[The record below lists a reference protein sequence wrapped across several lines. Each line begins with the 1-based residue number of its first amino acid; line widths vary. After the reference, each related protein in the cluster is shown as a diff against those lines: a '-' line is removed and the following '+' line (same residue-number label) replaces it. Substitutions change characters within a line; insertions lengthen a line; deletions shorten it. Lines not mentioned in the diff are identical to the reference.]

1 MLGLNLIF
9 GVTYLIATFC
19 MLVTFVLVKKSD
31 KKVNLI
37 NWCILSIVTYLGLNI
52 MIYMIFGALNIK
64 INLMFLSIIYL
75 IISIPFILKIYK
87 DKAFQKF
94 EIRIKDFIAV
104 IVCAVIICYIA
115 VDQYTPLSK
124 TVANAS
130 VDACNHYIAAVK
142 FADNSII
149 LSKID
154 NQTGY
159 NLKTMQTGAY
169 INTGIFMSVVRSI
182 IPAFKDYQTFKIF
195 EIAVLFLN
203 ILAFYMLI
211 SEKLKT
217 NKNFLIGMVFLVLY
231 AFAYPYT
238 SLLYGFSYLSIAIA
252 FATGL
257 FYLAKLYGEREV
269 NFWCLLPLIILMGIG
284 IIFSYCLFVPAL
296 FAFICIYVFIKDF
309 GKKEEKSILKIFK
322 KSTLLVTGI
331 LLLVTILA
339 ILYLVVPTFIDSDQ
353 NKLTDAIGFVG
364 GCYKSLYQDLL
375 FYIPFVAIFVYKTIK
390 EKKVNYQVVA
400 LALILVQTLVCLVG
414 LIYGIVSAYYYYK
427 IYYII
432 WILVVQ
438 IAVEVMC
445 DLTENKELM
454 VVLKA
459 YTVVWLLIIIGAL
472 FGASKGS
479 LSGIEGKL
487 LEKSPYAIESPRLP
501 VLAGIYYESNVQ
513 ATLNINMSCLVNAKR
528 IEIAEEMGKV
538 EDMTLK
544 NMLVGGMNTNSKA
557 WIYVISGIESGGES
571 INDLQKAIVETDLE
585 DFMENEDKKY
595 FVLFNESD
603 DLESTE
609 DYEIIFHNDAG
620 YIFKKLDR
628 N

>member
-1 MLGLNLIF
+1 MMGIF
-9 GVTYLIATFC
+9 YLLTVLC
-19 MLVTFVLVKKSD
+19 MLSTFVLVKKND
-31 KKVNLI
+31 KKVNLV
-37 NWCILSIVTYLGLNI
+37 NWCILSLISYLGFNI
-52 MIYMIFGALNIK
+52 MICMIFGNLNVRT
-64 INLMFLSIIYL
+64 NLVFLSIINL
-75 IISIPFILKIYK
+75 IVSAGLGFKIYK
-87 DKAFQKF
+87 DKEIQKF
-94 EIRIKDFIAV
+94 EIRVKDFIAV
-104 IVCAVIICYIA
+104 IICAVIICYIA
-115 VDQYTPLSK
+115 VDQYVPLSN

-149 LSKID
+149 LSKIE
-154 NQTGY
+154 NNTGY

-169 INTGIFMSVVRSI
+169 INTGIFMSVVRNI
-182 IPAFKDYQTFKIF
+182 IPDFKDYQTFKVF

-211 SEKLKT
+211 SEKIKA
-217 NKNFLIGMVFLVLY
+217 NKNFVIGIVFLLLY

-238 SLLYGFSYLSIAIA
+238 SLLYGFSYLSVSIA

-257 FYLAKLYGEREV
+257 FYLAKLYGEKEV
-269 NFWCLLPLIILMGIG
+269 NFCCLLPLIILMGIG

-296 FAFICIYVFIKDF
+296 FSFICIYVFIKDF
-309 GKKEEKSILKIFK
+309 EKKEEKSILKIFK
-322 KSTLLVTGI
+322 KSTLIVTGI

-339 ILYLVVPTFIDSDQ
+339 IAYLVVPTFTDSDQ

-375 FYIPFVAIFVYKTIK
+375 FYIPFVALFVYKTIK

-400 LALILVQTLVCLVG
+400 LALIFAQTLVCLVG
-414 LIYGIVSAYYYYK
+414 LIFGIVSAYYYYK

-432 WILVVQ
+432 WILFVQ

-454 VVLKA
+454 VTLKA
-459 YTVVWLLIIIGAL
+459 YTVVWLLILIGAL
-472 FGASKGS
+472 Y
-479 LSGIEGKL
+479 GIEGKL
-487 LEKSPYAIESPRLP
+487 LVKSPYAIDGPRLY
-501 VLAGIYYESNVQ
+501 LFAGIYYDSNIS
-513 ATLNINMSCLVNAKR
+513 ATANINVSCLVNAKR

-603 DLESTE
+603 EFETTE
-609 DYEIIFHNDAG
+609 DYEVIFRNEAG
-620 YIFKKLDR
+620 YIFKKIEK

>member
-1 MLGLNLIF
+1 MMGIF
-9 GVTYLIATFC
+9 YLLTVLC
-19 MLVTFVLVKKSD
+19 MLSTFVLVKKSD
-31 KKVNLI
+31 KKVNLV
-37 NWCILSIVTYLGLNI
+37 NWCILSLISYLGFNI
-52 MIYMIFGALNIK
+52 MICMIFGNLNVRTNLVFLAI
-64 INLMFLSIIYL
+64 INLIVSAGLGF
-75 IISIPFILKIYK
+75 KIYK
-87 DKAFQKF
+87 DKEIQKF
-94 EIRIKDFIAV
+94 EIRVKDFIAV
-104 IVCAVIICYIA
+104 IICAAIICYIA
-115 VDQYTPLSK
+115 VDQYVPLSN

-149 LSKID
+149 LSKIE
-154 NQTGY
+154 NNTGY

-169 INTGIFMSVVRSI
+169 INTGIFMSVVRNI
-182 IPAFKDYQTFKIF
+182 IPDFKDYQTFKVF

-211 SEKLKT
+211 SEKIKT
-217 NKNFLIGMVFLVLY
+217 NKNFVIGIVFLLLY

-238 SLLYGFSYLSIAIA
+238 SLLYGFSYLSVSIA

-257 FYLAKLYGEREV
+257 FYLAKLYGEKEV
-269 NFWCLLPLIILMGIG
+269 NFWCLLPLISLMGIG

-296 FAFICIYVFIKDF
+296 FSFICIYVFIKDF
-309 GKKEEKSILKIFK
+309 EKKEEKSILKIFK
-322 KSTLLVTGI
+322 KSTLIVTGI

-339 ILYLVVPTFIDSDQ
+339 IAYLVVPTFTDSDQ

-390 EKKVNYQVVA
+390 EKKVNYQAVV
-400 LALILVQTLVCLVG
+400 LALIFAQTLVCLVG
-414 LIYGIVSAYYYYK
+414 LICGIVSAYYYYK

-432 WILVVQ
+432 WILFVQ

-454 VVLKA
+454 VALKA

-472 FGASKGS
+472 Y
-479 LSGIEGKL
+479 GIEGKL
-487 LEKSPYAIESPRLP
+487 LVKSPYAIDGPRLY
-501 VLAGIYYESNVQ
+501 LFAGIYYDSNIS
-513 ATLNINMSCLVNAKR
+513 ATANINVSCLVNAKR

-603 DLESTE
+603 EFETTE
-609 DYEIIFHNDAG
+609 DYEVIFKNEAG
-620 YIFKKLDR
+620 YIFKKIEK

>member
-1 MLGLNLIF
+1 MLGIF
-9 GVTYLIATFC
+9 YLLTVAC
-19 MLVTFVLVKKSD
+19 MLATFVLVKKSD
-31 KKVNLI
+31 KKVNLV
-37 NWCILSIVTYLGLNI
+37 NWAILSIIAYLGFNI
-52 MIYMIFGALNIK
+52 MICMIFGNLNIK
-64 INLMFLSIIYL
+64 TNLVFLSIMDL
-75 IISIPFILKIYK
+75 IVSAGLGFKIYK
-87 DKAFQKF
+87 DKEIQSF

-104 IVCAVIICYIA
+104 IICTSIICYIA
-115 VDQYTPLSK
+115 VNQYVPLSK

-130 VDACNHYIAAVK
+130 VDACNHYIAGVK

-154 NQTGY
+154 NKTGY

-169 INTGIFMSVVRSI
+169 INTGILISTVRSI
-182 IPAFKDYQTFKIF
+182 MPEFKDYQTFKIF

-217 NKNFLIGMVFLVLY
+217 NKNFVIGILFLMLY

-252 FATGL
+252 FITGL
-257 FYLAKLYGEREV
+257 FYIAKLYGEGEI
-269 NFWCLLPLIILMGIG
+269 NFWFLFSLIILMGIG

-322 KSTLLVTGI
+322 KSTLLVTGV
-331 LLLVTILA
+331 LLVVTVLA
-339 ILYLVVPTFIDSDQ
+339 ILYLVIPTFIDTDQ

-375 FYIPFVAIFVYKTIK
+375 FYIPFVALFVYKTIK
-390 EKKVNYQVVA
+390 EKKVNYQSVA
-400 LALILVQTLVCLVG
+400 LALVLAQTIICLVG

-427 IYYII
+427 IYYVI
-432 WILVVQ
+432 WILFVQ

-454 VVLKA
+454 VLLKA
-459 YTVVWLLIIIGAL
+459 YTAVWVLIVLGAL
-472 FGASKGS
+472 QGARGV
-479 LSGIEGKL
+479 EFKL
-487 LEKSPYAIESPRLP
+487 LEKSPYAIDSPRLT
-501 VLAGIYYESNVQ
+501 VLAGIYYDSNVF
-513 ATLNINMSCLVNAKR
+513 ATENINKSCLVNAKR
-528 IEIAEEMGKV
+528 VEIAEKMGEF

-557 WIYVISGIESGGES
+557 WMYVISGIESGGES
-571 INDLQKAIVETDLE
+571 INDLQTAIVETDLD
-585 DFMENEDKKY
+585 DFMKNKDKKY
-595 FVLFNESD
+595 FVLYNESND
-603 DLESTE
+603 FESTD
-609 DYEIIFHNDAG
+609 DYEIVFKNEAG
-620 YIFKKLDR
+620 YIFKKK
-628 N
+628 

>member
-1 MLGLNLIF
+1 MMGIF
-9 GVTYLIATFC
+9 YLLTVLC
-19 MLVTFVLVKKSD
+19 MLSTFVLVKKSD
-31 KKVNLI
+31 KKVNLV
-37 NWCILSIVTYLGLNI
+37 NWCILSLISYLGFNI
-52 MIYMIFGALNIK
+52 MICMIFGNLNVRTNLVFLAI
-64 INLMFLSIIYL
+64 INLIVSAGLGF
-75 IISIPFILKIYK
+75 KIYK
-87 DKAFQKF
+87 DKEIQKF
-94 EIRIKDFIAV
+94 EIRVKDFIAV
-104 IVCAVIICYIA
+104 IICAAIICYIA
-115 VDQYTPLSK
+115 VDQYVPLSN

-149 LSKID
+149 LSKIE
-154 NQTGY
+154 NNTGY

-169 INTGIFMSVVRSI
+169 INTGIFMSVVRNI
-182 IPAFKDYQTFKIF
+182 IPDFKDYQTFKVF

-211 SEKLKT
+211 SEKIKT
-217 NKNFLIGMVFLVLY
+217 NKNFVIGIVFLLLY
-231 AFAYPYT
+231 VFAYPYT
-238 SLLYGFSYLSIAIA
+238 SLLYGFSYLSVSIA

-257 FYLAKLYGEREV
+257 FYLAKLYGEKEV
-269 NFWCLLPLIILMGIG
+269 NFWCLLPLISLMGIG

-296 FAFICIYVFIKDF
+296 FSFICIYVFIKDF
-309 GKKEEKSILKIFK
+309 EKKEEKSILKIFK
-322 KSTLLVTGI
+322 KSTLIVTGI

-339 ILYLVVPTFIDSDQ
+339 IAYLVVPTFTDSDQ

-390 EKKVNYQVVA
+390 EKKVNYQAVA
-400 LALILVQTLVCLVG
+400 LALIFAQTLVCLVG
-414 LIYGIVSAYYYYK
+414 LICGIVSAYYYYK

-432 WILVVQ
+432 WILFVQ

-454 VVLKA
+454 VALKA

-472 FGASKGS
+472 Y
-479 LSGIEGKL
+479 GIEGKL
-487 LEKSPYAIESPRLP
+487 LVKSPYAIDGPRLY
-501 VLAGIYYESNVQ
+501 LFAGIYYDSNIS
-513 ATLNINMSCLVNAKR
+513 ATANINVSCLVNAKR

-603 DLESTE
+603 EFENTE
-609 DYEIIFHNDAG
+609 DYEVIFKNEAG
-620 YIFKKLDR
+620 YIFKKIEK

>member
-1 MLGLNLIF
+1 MMGIF
-9 GVTYLIATFC
+9 YLLTVLC
-19 MLVTFVLVKKSD
+19 MLSTFVLVKKSD
-31 KKVNLI
+31 KKVNLV
-37 NWCILSIVTYLGLNI
+37 NWCILSLISYLGFNI
-52 MIYMIFGALNIK
+52 MICMIFGNLNVRTNLVFLAI
-64 INLMFLSIIYL
+64 INLIVSAGLGF
-75 IISIPFILKIYK
+75 KIYK
-87 DKAFQKF
+87 DKEIQKF
-94 EIRIKDFIAV
+94 EIRVKDFIAV
-104 IVCAVIICYIA
+104 IICAAIICYIA
-115 VDQYTPLSK
+115 VDQYVPLSN

-149 LSKID
+149 LSKIE
-154 NQTGY
+154 NNTGY

-169 INTGIFMSVVRSI
+169 INTGIFMSVVRNI
-182 IPAFKDYQTFKIF
+182 IPDFKDYQTFKVF

-211 SEKLKT
+211 SEKIKT
-217 NKNFLIGMVFLVLY
+217 NKNFVIGIVFLLLY

-238 SLLYGFSYLSIAIA
+238 SLLYGFSYLSVSIA

-257 FYLAKLYGEREV
+257 FYLAKLYGEKEV
-269 NFWCLLPLIILMGIG
+269 NFWCLLPLISLMGIG

-296 FAFICIYVFIKDF
+296 FSFICIYVFIKDF
-309 GKKEEKSILKIFK
+309 EKKEEKSILKIFK
-322 KSTLLVTGI
+322 KSTLIVTGI

-339 ILYLVVPTFIDSDQ
+339 IAYLVVPTFTDSDQ

-390 EKKVNYQVVA
+390 EKKVNYQAVA
-400 LALILVQTLVCLVG
+400 LALIFAQTLVCLVG
-414 LIYGIVSAYYYYK
+414 LICGIVSAYYYYK

-432 WILVVQ
+432 WILFVQ

-454 VVLKA
+454 VALKA

-472 FGASKGS
+472 Y
-479 LSGIEGKL
+479 GIEGKL
-487 LEKSPYAIESPRLP
+487 LVKSPYAIDGPRLY
-501 VLAGIYYESNVQ
+501 LFAGIYYDSNIS
-513 ATLNINMSCLVNAKR
+513 ATANINVSCLVNAKR

-585 DFMENEDKKY
+585 GFMENEDKKY

-603 DLESTE
+603 EFETTE
-609 DYEIIFHNDAG
+609 DYEVIFKNEAG
-620 YIFKKLDR
+620 YIFKKIEK

>member
-1 MLGLNLIF
+1 MLGLNLVF

-19 MLVTFVLVKKSD
+19 MLTTFVLVKKSD
-31 KKVNLI
+31 KNVNLI
-37 NWCILSIVTYLGLNI
+37 NWCILSIITYLGLNI

-64 INLMFLSIIYL
+64 INLMFLSVIYL

-87 DKAFQKF
+87 DKGFQKF

-104 IVCAVIICYIA
+104 IICALIICYIA
-115 VDQYTPLSK
+115 VDQYVPLSN

-130 VDACNHYIAAVK
+130 VDACNHYTAAVK
-142 FADNSII
+142 FADNSIV

-169 INTGIFMSVVRSI
+169 INTGILMMIVRDI
-182 IPAFKDYQTFKIF
+182 MPWFKDYQTFKIF

-203 ILAFYMLI
+203 VLAFYMLI

-217 NKNFLIGMVFLVLY
+217 NKNFVVGITFLVLY

-238 SLLYGFSYLSIAIA
+238 SLLYGFSYLSVCIA

-257 FYLAKLYGEREV
+257 FYLAKLYGQRDV
-269 NFWCLLPLIILMGIG
+269 NFWCLLPLIVLMGIG

-309 GKKEEKSILKIFK
+309 GKKQEKSILKIFK
-322 KSTLLVTGI
+322 KSTLIVTGI

-339 ILYLVVPTFIDSDQ
+339 IAYLVVPTFTDSDQ

-375 FYIPFVAIFVYKTIK
+375 FYIPFVAIFIYKSIK
-390 EKKVNYQVVA
+390 NKEINYQSVA
-400 LALILVQTLVCLVG
+400 LALILAQTLVCLIG
-414 LIYGIVSAYYYYK
+414 LICGIVSAYYYYK

-445 DLTENKELM
+445 DVTENKELL
-454 VVLKA
+454 VALKA
-459 YTVVWLLIIIGAL
+459 YTIVWLLIIIGAL
-472 FGASKGS
+472 
-479 LSGIEGKL
+479 SGIEAKL
-487 LEKSPYAIESPRLP
+487 MTKSPYSIDSPRLP
-501 VLAGIYYESNVQ
+501 VLAGIYYESNIQ
-513 ATLNINMSCLVNAKR
+513 ATENINMSCLVNAKR
-528 IEIAEEMGKV
+528 VEIAEEMGKV
-538 EDMTLK
+538 DDMTLK
-544 NMLVGGMNTNSKA
+544 NMLVGGMNTNCKA

-585 DFMENEDKKY
+585 DFMENEEKKY
-595 FVLFNESD
+595 FILFNESD
-603 DLESTE
+603 DFETTE
-609 DYEIIFHNDAG
+609 DYEIIFKNDAG
-620 YIFKKLDR
+620 YIFKKIDR

>member
-1 MLGLNLIF
+1 MMGIF
-9 GVTYLIATFC
+9 YLLTVLC
-19 MLVTFVLVKKSD
+19 MLSTFVLVKKSD
-31 KKVNLI
+31 KKVNLV
-37 NWCILSIVTYLGLNI
+37 NWCILSLISYLGFNI
-52 MIYMIFGALNIK
+52 MICMIFGNLNVRTNLVFLAI
-64 INLMFLSIIYL
+64 INLIVSAGLGF
-75 IISIPFILKIYK
+75 KIYK
-87 DKAFQKF
+87 DKEIQKF
-94 EIRIKDFIAV
+94 EIRVKDFIAV
-104 IVCAVIICYIA
+104 IICAAIICYIA
-115 VDQYTPLSK
+115 VDQYVPLSN

-149 LSKID
+149 LSKIE
-154 NQTGY
+154 NNTGY

-169 INTGIFMSVVRSI
+169 INTGIFMSVVRNI
-182 IPAFKDYQTFKIF
+182 IPDFKDYQTFKVF

-211 SEKLKT
+211 SEKIKT
-217 NKNFLIGMVFLVLY
+217 NKNFVIGIVFLLLY

-238 SLLYGFSYLSIAIA
+238 SLLYGFSYLSVSIA

-257 FYLAKLYGEREV
+257 FYLAKLYGEKEV
-269 NFWCLLPLIILMGIG
+269 NFWCLLPLISLMGIG

-296 FAFICIYVFIKDF
+296 FSFICIYVFIKDF
-309 GKKEEKSILKIFK
+309 EKKEEKSILKIFK
-322 KSTLLVTGI
+322 KSTLIVTGI

-339 ILYLVVPTFIDSDQ
+339 IAYLVVPTFTDSDQ

-390 EKKVNYQVVA
+390 EKKVNYQAVA
-400 LALILVQTLVCLVG
+400 LALIFAQTLVCLVG
-414 LIYGIVSAYYYYK
+414 LICGIVSAYYYYK

-432 WILVVQ
+432 WILFVQ

-454 VVLKA
+454 VALKA

-472 FGASKGS
+472 Y
-479 LSGIEGKL
+479 GIEGKL
-487 LEKSPYAIESPRLP
+487 LVKSPYAIDGPRLY
-501 VLAGIYYESNVQ
+501 LFAGIYYDSNIS
-513 ATLNINMSCLVNAKR
+513 ATANINVSCLVNAKR

-603 DLESTE
+603 EFETTE
-609 DYEIIFHNDAG
+609 DYEVIFKNEAG
-620 YIFKKLDR
+620 YIFKKIEK

>member
-1 MLGLNLIF
+1 MMGIF
-9 GVTYLIATFC
+9 YLLTVLC
-19 MLVTFVLVKKSD
+19 MLSTFVLVKKSD
-31 KKVNLI
+31 KKVNLV
-37 NWCILSIVTYLGLNI
+37 NWCILSLISYLGFNI
-52 MIYMIFGALNIK
+52 MICMIFGNLNVRTNLVFLAI
-64 INLMFLSIIYL
+64 INLIVSAGLGF
-75 IISIPFILKIYK
+75 KIYK
-87 DKAFQKF
+87 DKEIQKF
-94 EIRIKDFIAV
+94 EIRVKDFIAV
-104 IVCAVIICYIA
+104 IICAAIICYIA
-115 VDQYTPLSK
+115 VDQYVPLSN

-149 LSKID
+149 LSKIE
-154 NQTGY
+154 NNTGY

-169 INTGIFMSVVRSI
+169 INTGIFMSVVRNI
-182 IPAFKDYQTFKIF
+182 IPDFKDYQTFKVF

-211 SEKLKT
+211 SEKIKT
-217 NKNFLIGMVFLVLY
+217 NKNFVIGIVFLLLY

-238 SLLYGFSYLSIAIA
+238 SLLYGFSYLSVSIA

-257 FYLAKLYGEREV
+257 FYLAKLYGEKEV
-269 NFWCLLPLIILMGIG
+269 NFWCLLPLISLMGIG

-296 FAFICIYVFIKDF
+296 FSFICIYVFIKDF
-309 GKKEEKSILKIFK
+309 EKKEEKSILKIFK
-322 KSTLLVTGI
+322 KSTLIVTGI

-339 ILYLVVPTFIDSDQ
+339 IAYLVVPTFTDSDQ

-390 EKKVNYQVVA
+390 EKKVNYQAVA
-400 LALILVQTLVCLVG
+400 LALIFAQTLVCLVG
-414 LIYGIVSAYYYYK
+414 LICGIVSAYYYYK

-432 WILVVQ
+432 WILFVQ

-454 VVLKA
+454 VALKA

-472 FGASKGS
+472 Y
-479 LSGIEGKL
+479 GIEGKL
-487 LEKSPYAIESPRLP
+487 LVKSPYAIDGPRLY
-501 VLAGIYYESNVQ
+501 LFAGIYYDSNIS
-513 ATLNINMSCLVNAKR
+513 ATANINVSCLVNAKR
-528 IEIAEEMGKV
+528 IEIAEEMGRV

-603 DLESTE
+603 EFENTE
-609 DYEIIFHNDAG
+609 DYEVIFKNEAG
-620 YIFKKLDR
+620 YIFKKIEK